1 MKLNKNDITFYLIS
15 SAFFA
20 MMASSGCTDT
30 CETTSTYTYFE
41 PVYATTQEVRDGF
54 KIGEPAELNSPGKI
68 YLYGQYVLINE
79 PGEGV
84 HIINNADNRNP
95 VNEKFVNIP
104 GNFDI
109 AVKNNIL
116 YADSYVDLLAIDI
129 SDIENIRLITRLE
142 NVFPNYNIQFGFAA
156 DDGVVI
162 TGWTEVQ
169 QMEVTDDCRSTGGP
183 ILLGFGV
190 AMADATV
197 AASSS
202 SSGPSTPTGIG
213 GSMARFAIQSDF
225 LYAVD
230 SYNLNV
236 FDISDTS
243 SPEYENSVEVSW
255 DVETIF
261 PFKDKLFIGAQAGMF
276 IFDTSTPASPAYVSS
291 FLHVTACDPVVA
303 NDDYAFVTLRS
314 GNTCQGFTNQLDV
327 IDISSI
333 ENPRLHRTYQMQ
345 NPYGLGLDGDVLFIC
360 EAEFGLR
367 VYDIADV
374 DKISSNLIAVFN
386 DINVFDV
393 IPWQK
398 VLLAV
403 GEDGLYQYDYSDIEN
418 IELLSFIPILSN
430 EK

>member
-1 MKLNKNDITFYLIS
+1 MKLNKIDITFYLIS
-15 SAFFA
+15 SAFLALLAF
-20 MMASSGCTDT
+20 SGCTDT

-183 ILLGFGV
+183 ILLEFGV

-197 AASSS
+197 AASYS

-314 GNTCQGFTNQLDV
+314 GNACQGFTNQLDV

-374 DKISSNLIAVFN
+374 DNISANLIAVFN
-386 DINVFDV
+386 NINVFDV

-418 IELLSFIPILSN
+418 IELLSFIPKLSN
-430 EK
+430 EE

>member
-1 MKLNKNDITFYLIS
+1 MKLNKNDTLYMIS
-15 SAFFA
+15 STFLALLAF
-20 MMASSGCTDT
+20 SGCSDT
-30 CETTSTYTYFE
+30 CETTNTYTYFE
-41 PVYATTQEVRDGF
+41 PVYATSQEVKDGF
-54 KIGEPAELNSPGKI
+54 KIGEPVELKSPGKI

-84 HIINNADNRNP
+84 HIINNADNKNP
-95 VNEKFVNIP
+95 VIEKFIYIP

-129 SDIENIRLITRLE
+129 SDIGNIGLVTRLE

-156 DDGVVI
+156 SDGVVI
-162 TGWTEVQ
+162 TGWEEVQ
-169 QMEVTDDCRSTGGP
+169 KIEMTDECRSTGGLV
-183 ILLGFGV
+183 LLEFGIAISDV
-190 AMADATV
+190 SF
-197 AASSS
+197 AASPNASS
-202 SSGPSTPTGIG
+202 PANPTGLG
-213 GSMARFAIQSDF
+213 GSIARFAVQSDF

-243 SPEYENSVEVSW
+243 SPMYENSVEVSW
-255 DVETIF
+255 NVETIF

-276 IFDTSTPASPAYVSS
+276 IFDTSVPANPTYVSS

-314 GNTCQGFTNQLDV
+314 GNACQGFTNQLDV

-333 ENPRLHRTYQMQ
+333 ENPRLHKTYQMQ
-345 NPYGLGLDGDVLFIC
+345 NPYGLGLDGDVLFVC

-367 VYDIADV
+367 VYNITDV
-374 DKISSNLIAVFN
+374 DNISSNLIAAFT

-403 GEDGLYQYDYSDIEN
+403 GEDGLYQYDYSDIES
-418 IELLSFIPILSN
+418 IELLSFIPIISN
-430 EK
+430 GE

>member
-1 MKLNKNDITFYLIS
+1 MKLNKNDTLYMIS
-15 SAFFA
+15 STFLALLAF
-20 MMASSGCTDT
+20 SGCSDS
-30 CETTSTYTYFE
+30 CETTNTYTYFE
-41 PVYATTQEVRDGF
+41 PVYATSQEVKDGF
-54 KIGEPAELNSPGKI
+54 KIGEPVELKSPGKI

-84 HIINNADNRNP
+84 HIINNADNKNP
-95 VNEKFVNIP
+95 VIEKFIYIP

-129 SDIENIRLITRLE
+129 SDIGNIGLVTRLE

-156 DDGVVI
+156 SDGVVI
-162 TGWTEVQ
+162 TGWEEVQ
-169 QMEVTDDCRSTGGP
+169 KIEMTDECRSTGGLV
-183 ILLGFGV
+183 LLEFGI
-190 AMADATV
+190 AMSDV
-197 AASSS
+197 SFAASPNASS
-202 SSGPSTPTGIG
+202 PANPTGLG
-213 GSMARFAIQSDF
+213 GSIARFAVQSDF

-243 SPEYENSVEVSW
+243 SPMYENSVEVSW
-255 DVETIF
+255 NVETIF

-276 IFDTSTPASPAYVSS
+276 IFDTSVPANPTYVSS

-314 GNTCQGFTNQLDV
+314 GNACQGFTNQLDV

-333 ENPRLHRTYQMQ
+333 ENPRLHKTYQMQ
-345 NPYGLGLDGDVLFIC
+345 NPYGLGLDGDVLFVC

-367 VYDIADV
+367 VYNITDV
-374 DKISSNLIAVFN
+374 DNISSNLIAAFT

-403 GEDGLYQYDYSDIEN
+403 GEDGLYQYDYSDIES
-418 IELLSFIPILSN
+418 IELLSFIPIISN
-430 EK
+430 GE

>member
-1 MKLNKNDITFYLIS
+1 MNLNRKGITFYLVIGTFFTLL
-15 SAFFA
+15 AF
-20 MMASSGCTDT
+20 SGCTDT
-30 CETTSTYTYFE
+30 CETTNTYTYFE
-41 PVYATTQEVRDGF
+41 PIYATSQEVRDGF
-54 KIGEPAELNSPGKI
+54 KIGEPAVLKSPGKI

-84 HIINNADNRNP
+84 HIINNADNKNP
-95 VNEKFVNIP
+95 VIEKFIYIP

-129 SDIENIRLITRLE
+129 SDIGNIRLVTRLE

-156 DDGVVI
+156 GDGVII
-162 TGWTEVQ
+162 TGWEEVQ
-169 QMEVTDDCRSTGGP
+169 KIEVTDECRSTGG
-183 ILLGFGV
+183 IVLLEFGV
-190 AMADATV
+190 AVANDAFS
-197 AASSS
+197 ASPNV
-202 SSGPSTPTGIG
+202 SGPSTPTGIG
-213 GSMARFAIQSDF
+213 GSMARFAVQSDF

-243 SPEYENSVEVSW
+243 SPKYENTVEVSW
-255 DVETIF
+255 NVETIF

-276 IFDTSTPASPAYVSS
+276 IFDISVPASPAHVSS

-314 GNTCQGFTNQLDV
+314 GTACQGFTNQLDV

-333 ENPRLHRTYQMQ
+333 ENPRLHRTYPMQ

-367 VYDIADV
+367 VYNIADV
-374 DKISSNLIAVFN
+374 DNISSNLIAVFT

-418 IELLSFIPILSN
+418 IELLSFIPIITDV
-430 EK
+430 E